1 MKKVTSFLLVALC
14 QAYLVT
20 AQMTTITDSSFI
32 VSLNQQIDNLVIEQN
47 TAALDS
53 MYASDFVFSHGSGK
67 IEGKQGWFISVAKG
81 NFLTRQHDSVTVEL
95 HEGIAIVRGKLSVRK
110 KNSSMISNYHLKY
123 VRVYANRQKRWQ
135 LISHITTAEFHAPSE
150 SL

>member
-1 MKKVTSFLLVALC
+1 MKKETSFLLVALC
-14 QAYLVT
+14 QSNLVT

-95 HEGIAIVRGKLSVRK
+95 HEGIAIVMRHQKVYNNKLIAAVKVILILRPTSLLVFLFAPGMSSVLFPVQG
-110 KNSSMISNYHLKY
+110 IIL
-123 VRVYANRQKRWQ
+123 
-135 LISHITTAEFHAPSE
+135 
-150 SL
+150 